1 METLNGPA
9 GGGAPDTKPQPAG
22 QHHRHH
28 HLHPLAERRRLHRAP
43 SPARPFLKDLH
54 TRPATATPS
63 AGRAPTPAAPRSPSL
78 AGKAPPSPGPPAAP
92 GRLSRR
98 SGVVPGAKDK
108 PPPGAGARSAGGAKT
123 APGTRRATRA
133 GPAEPLPRV
142 GRPAGTEPP
151 PAVAKGRKAKRGPG
165 TPPARAVVPPAPAAR
180 VPAVTLSVTSVAGS
194 RINHTDSSS
203 DLSDCASE
211 PLSDEQRLLPAA
223 SSDAESGTGSSDREP
238 LRGAPTP
245 SSGSRGPPPGSP
257 EPPTL
262 LAAPPV
268 ASACLGGRSS
278 PGGAP
283 SGSPGP
289 GSQEDVGGRA
299 PLERTIL
306 GTFKEPSLGEQPRL
320 LVVAE
325 EEELLREMEELRSE
339 NDYLKDELD
348 ELRAEMEEMRDS
360 YLEEDGYQLQELR
373 RELDRANKNC
383 RILQYRLRKAEQ
395 KSLKVAETGQ
405 VDGELIRSLEQDL
418 KVAKDVSVRLHH
430 ELETVEEKRAKAEDD
445 NETLRQQMIE
455 VEVSRQALQNE
466 LERLRE

>member
-1 METLNGPA
+1 METTLNGPA

-22 QHHRHH
+22 QHPRHH

-108 PPPGAGARSAGGAKT
+108 PPPGAGARSAGGAKAT
-123 APGTRRATRA
+123 PGTRRAARA
-133 GPAEPLPRV
+133 GPAEPLSRA
-142 GRPAGTEPP
+142 GRPAGAEPP

-180 VPAVTLSVTSVAGS
+180 VPAVTLSVTSVTGS

-278 PGGAP
+278 PGGTP

-289 GSQEDVGGRA
+289 GSQEDVGGRV
-299 PLERTIL
+299 PPERTIL
-306 GTFKEPSLGEQPRL
+306 GTSKDPSLGEQPRL

-339 NDYLKDELD
+339 NDYLKV
-348 ELRAEMEEMRDS
+348 S
-360 YLEEDGYQLQELR
+360 GR
-373 RELDRANKNC
+373 RGGRC
-383 RILQYRLRKAEQ
+383 
-395 KSLKVAETGQ
+395 Q
-405 VDGELIRSLEQDL
+405 VSEADPGSSCIPG
-418 KVAKDVSVRLHH
+418 V
-430 ELETVEEKRAKAEDD
+430 
-445 NETLRQQMIE
+445 M
-455 VEVSRQALQNE
+455 
-466 LERLRE
+466 